1 MIRMFVFSVLLLAA
15 ALWHRPAAASFDMW
29 CEPSWTLVHRDMTG
43 CDDMAILQPG
53 NDTRVNL
60 LLLML
65 DQRGKAIEP
74 PAGSGTP
81 DPFAEWPLF
90 AHRFTPAPADEEGND
105 EYAYGEGSRCRSNQS
120 GTAAFVAQV
129 TAATEIPEAERTTL
143 MAARQG
149 LQPDCAAAPVGG
161 VALAEALQSVQSPLG
176 KSFATYLQGAQAFY
190 DGDYDAAKTH
200 FSGLTAVSQ
209 PWLAETAR
217 YMLARVEVNR
227 AQIDFFDEYGYP
239 KDEAAD
245 AKVIDAAEAGFNDY
259 LAAYPQGAYAA
270 SARGLLRRVY
280 WLGKRTDPLAAAYKA
295 SLSAEASSPGGLDDI
310 ALLNEIDN
318 KYLGSSEGGLS
329 YIIDDAARLG
339 KDPVL
344 LAVVDLVLL
353 RCYNEDQTKCLPR
366 IARVSLERQRESFS
380 NNPALFEYILA
391 VYDFYSEPEAVLA
404 AIPAAMPQAPLSYL
418 EFSRQMLRG
427 MALEAQKDAGARDH
441 WLALLPAATQPMQ
454 RPAVELALAMHDE
467 RAGKI
472 EDVFAAESKI
482 TNASM
487 REILLRKIA
496 DADLLRRQAKDDSLP
511 QHERDTALYV
521 LLYKEVSRGHYA
533 DFVKDLALVR
543 ADAPVEGYTGG
554 LSTTEPVPL
563 GVFTQ
568 TTTLGDYGCG
578 PLKETAAKLAKNP
591 KAPKPLLCL
600 ADFMRANGFDQNML
614 DTPPEGD
621 QLGSTPSLFK
631 GTPYARFET
640 YKALIAS
647 SKTPAEDKAYA
658 LYRAVRCY
666 APAQI
671 NSCGGEE
678 VEPSQ
683 RKAWFQQLKKR
694 YPNSKWAK
702 QLEGYW

>member
-1 MIRMFVFSVLLLAA
+1 MIRLFVCSVLLLAT

-65 DQRGKAIEP
+65 DQRGKVIEP
-74 PAGSGTP
+74 PAGNATL

-90 AHRFTPAPADEEGND
+90 AHRFTAAPADEEGND
-105 EYAYGEGSRCRSNQS
+105 EYAYGEGSRCRSNES

-143 MAARQG
+143 IAARQG
-149 LQPDCAAAPVGG
+149 LQPDCAAAPIGDA
-161 VALAEALQSVQSPLG
+161 ALSATLQPVQSPLG
-176 KSFATYLQGAQAFY
+176 KSFAAYLQGAQAFY

-200 FSGLTAVSQ
+200 FSGLTSVGQ

-227 AQIDFFDEYGYP
+227 AQIDAFDEYGYP

-259 LAAYPQGAYAA
+259 LTAYPQGAYAA

-280 WLGKRTDPLAAAYKA
+280 WLGKRTDPLAAAYRANLTAESA
-295 SLSAEASSPGGLDDI
+295 SLGGLDDI
-310 ALLNEIDN
+310 ALLDEIDN
-318 KYLGSSEGGLS
+318 KLLMASGF
-329 YIIDDAARLG
+329 APAN
-339 KDPVL
+339 DPIL
-344 LAVVDLVLL
+344 LAVDDLL
-353 RCYNEDQTKCLPR
+353 RMREGGTPISR
-366 IARVSLERQRESFS
+366 EELEAQRASFAS
-380 NNPALFEYILA
+380 NAALFDYLLA
-391 VYDFYSEPEAVLA
+391 AHDFYIGNKPDAVLA
-404 AIPAAMPQAPLSYL
+404 AVPAATLQAPLSYL

-427 MALEAQKDAGARDH
+427 MALDALKDPGARDH
-441 WLALLPAATQPMQ
+441 WLALLPAATQPLQ
-454 RPAVELALAMHDE
+454 RPAVELGLALHDE
-467 RAGKI
+467 RAGALDKI
-472 EDVFAAESKI
+472 FAADSKI

-496 DADLLRRQAKDDSLP
+496 DADLLRHQAKDDSLP
-511 QHERDTALYV
+511 QHERDTALYA

-533 DFVKDLALVR
+533 DFVKDVALVR

-614 DTPPEGD
+614 DSPPEGD
-621 QLGSTPSLFK
+621 QLGSSPSQFK
-631 GTPYARFET
+631 GGPYARFEV
-640 YKALIAS
+640 YKSLIAS

-671 NSCGGEE
+671 NSCGGED
-678 VEPSQ
+678 VEQSQ

>member
-1 MIRMFVFSVLLLAA
+1 MNRMFGFSILLLAA
-15 ALWHRPAAASFDMW
+15 AFWHRPAAASFDMW

-43 CDDMAILQPG
+43 CDNMAILGPG

-60 LLLML
+60 LLLTL
-65 DQRGKAIEP
+65 DQRGKAIDA
-74 PAGSGTP
+74 PAGGGTP

-90 AHRFTPAPADEEGND
+90 ARRFTLAPGDEASNE
-105 EYAYGEGSRCRSNQS
+105 EFAYGEGSRCLSNES
-120 GTAAFVAQV
+120 GTTAFVEQV
-129 TAATEIPEAERTTL
+129 NAAAEVPEAERATL
-143 MAARQG
+143 IAARQS
-149 LQPDCAAAPVGG
+149 LQPDCAAAPSGG
-161 VALAEALQSVQSPLG
+161 AALAEALQPVQSPLG
-176 KSFATYLQGAQAFY
+176 KNFAAYLQGAQAFY

-200 FSGLTAVSQ
+200 FAGLTAVAQ

-239 KDEAAD
+239 REEAAD

-270 SARGLLRRVY
+270 SAQGLLRRVY
-280 WLGKRTDPLAAAYKA
+280 WLGKRSDPLAAAYKA
-295 SLSAEASSPGGLDDI
+295 RLSAATGSPGGLEDV
-310 ALLNEIDN
+310 ALLDEIDN
-318 KYLGSSEGGLS
+318 KLLMGSGFAPSS
-329 YIIDDAARLG
+329 
-339 KDPVL
+339 DPIL
-344 LAVVDLVLL
+344 LAVDDLL
-353 RCYNEDQTKCLPR
+353 RM
-366 IARVSLERQRESFS
+366 RESGKPMAREELEAQRASFAS
-380 NNPALFEYILA
+380 NTALFDYLLA
-391 VYDFYSEPEAVLA
+391 AHDFYIGNKPEAVLA
-404 AIPAAMPQAPLSYL
+404 AIPAGAPQVPLSYL
-418 EFSRQMLRG
+418 EFSRQALRG
-427 MALEAQKDAGARDH
+427 MALEAMQDAGARDH

-467 RAGKI
+467 RAGTI
-472 EDVFAAESKI
+472 EKVFAADSPV

-487 REILLRKIA
+487 REILLGKIA
-496 DADLLRRQAKDDSLP
+496 DADLLRRQAKDESRP

-521 LLYKEVSRGHYA
+521 LLYKEVTRGHYA
-533 DFVKDLALVR
+533 DFLKDLALVR

-554 LSTTEPVPL
+554 LSASDAPPL
-563 GVFTQ
+563 GVFIQ
-568 TTTLGDYGCG
+568 TTTLGDYSCG

-600 ADFMRANGFDQNML
+600 ADFMRANGFDQNAL
-614 DTPPEGD
+614 DTAPEGD
-621 QLGSTPSLFK
+621 QLGSTRSLFK
-631 GTPYARFET
+631 GAAYARFET

-671 NSCGGEE
+671 NSCGGED

-702 QLEGYW
+702 ELQGYW